1 MIRILIAAESEIL
14 RRGLAASVPE
24 DAAIEIVESFDP
36 SSGQLAEK
44 IEELQPDAIIF
55 ERRGVEDE
63 ILLLLAGREDAY
75 VPGIVLLVESPTGD
89 FVREAIEGGIRA
101 VLPRDATSAEI
112 FAAAEAAAAGLVALD
127 LASFDAALSVRTNG
141 ARGIHGITVQSL
153 SPREIEVLRM
163 MAEGLSN
170 KEIASRMK
178 LSEHTVKFHIS
189 SIFTKLDVSSRTEA
203 VTLGVRLGLV
213 PL

>member
-24 DAAIEIVESFDP
+24 DATIEILESFDP

-55 ERRGVEDE
+55 ERRGSEDE
-63 ILLLLAGREDAY
+63 ILSLLAGREDAR
-75 VPGIVLLVESPTGD
+75 VPGIVILADTPTGG
-89 FVREAIEGGIRA
+89 FVREAIESGIRA
-101 VLPRDATSAEI
+101 VLPRDASWQEI

-127 LASFDAALSVRTNG
+127 PASFEAALSVRTNG
-141 ARGIHGITVQSL
+141 VRGIDGIAVHPL

-163 MAEGLSN
+163 IAEGLGN

>member
-24 DAAIEIVESFDP
+24 DAAIEILESFDP
-36 SSGQLAEK
+36 SAGQLAEK

-55 ERRGVEDE
+55 EHRGSEDE
-63 ILLLLAGREDAY
+63 MFSILAGREDAR
-75 VPGIVLLVESPTGD
+75 VPGIVLLADSPSGD
-89 FVREAIEGGIRA
+89 FVRESIEGGIRA

-112 FAAAEAAAAGLVALD
+112 FAAAQAAAAGLVALD
-127 LASFDAALSVRTNG
+127 PASFDAALSVRMNG
-141 ARGIHGITVQSL
+141 PAATAATVQAL

-163 MAEGLSN
+163 MAEGLGN
-170 KEIASRMK
+170 KEIAWRLK
-178 LSEHTVKFHIS
+178 ISEHTVKFHVS
-189 SIFTKLDVSSRTEA
+189 SIFTKLDASSRTEA

>member
-24 DAAIEIVESFDP
+24 DAAIEILESFDP

-55 ERRGVEDE
+55 EHRGGEDG
-63 ILLLLAGREDAY
+63 ILSILAGREDAR
-75 VPGIVLLVESPTGD
+75 VPGIVVLADSPTGD
-89 FVREAIEGGIRA
+89 FVREAIESGIRA

-112 FAAAEAAAAGLVALD
+112 FAAAEAAAAGLIALD
-127 LASFDAALSVRTNG
+127 PTSFDAALSARING
-141 ARGIHGITVQSL
+141 ARAESGVATQAL

-163 MAEGLSN
+163 MAEGLGN
-170 KEIASRMK
+170 KEIAWRLK
-178 LSEHTVKFHIS
+178 ISEHTVKFHIS

-203 VTLGVRLGLV
+203 VTLGMRLGLV

>member
-1 MIRILIAAESEIL
+1 MIRVLIAAESEIL

-63 ILLLLAGREDAY
+63 ILPLLAGREDAY

-89 FVREAIEGGIRA
+89 FVREAIAGGIRA
-101 VLPRDATSAEI
+101 VLSRDASSAEI

-127 LASFDAALSVRTNG
+127 PASFAAALSVRTNG
-141 ARGIHGITVQSL
+141 TRGIDGIAVQSL

-163 MAEGLSN
+163 MAEGLGN

>member
-1 MIRILIAAESEIL
+1 MIRVLIAAESEIL

-24 DAAIEIVESFDP
+24 DAAIEILESFDP
-36 SSGQLAEK
+36 SAGQLAEK

-55 ERRGVEDE
+55 EHRGAEEEVFT
-63 ILLLLAGREDAY
+63 LLAGREDARL
-75 VPGIVLLVESPTGD
+75 PGIVLLAESPTGD

-101 VLPRDATSAEI
+101 VLPHDATPAEI

-127 LASFDAALSVRTNG
+127 SASFDAVLSVRTNG
-141 ARGIHGITVQSL
+141 ARGVATAAAQSL

-163 MAEGLSN
+163 MAEGLGN
-170 KEIASRMK
+170 KEIAWRMK

-203 VTLGVRLGLV
+203 VTLGVRLGLI

>member
-1 MIRILIAAESEIL
+1 MIRVLIAAESEIL

-24 DAAIEIVESFDP
+24 DAAIEIIESFNP

-55 ERRGVEDE
+55 ERRGSDDE
-63 ILLLLAGREDAY
+63 ILSFLAGREDAR

-127 LASFDAALSVRTNG
+127 LASFDAALSVRRSG
-141 ARGIHGITVQSL
+141 LHGPASAAAQSL
-153 SPREIEVLRM
+153 TPREIEVLRM
-163 MAEGLSN
+163 MAEGLGN
-170 KEIASRMK
+170 KEIAWRLK
-178 LSEHTVKFHIS
+178 LSEHTIKFHIS

-203 VTLGVRLGLV
+203 VTAGVRQGIV

>member
-1 MIRILIAAESEIL
+1 MIRVLIAAESEIL
-14 RRGLAASVPE
+14 RRGLAASVPD
-24 DAAIEIVESFDP
+24 DAAIEIVESIDP

-55 ERRGVEDE
+55 EHRGAEE
-63 ILLLLAGREDAY
+63 EMLSLLSGREDAR
-75 VPGIVLLVESPTGD
+75 VAGVVLLADSPTGD
-89 FVREAIEGGIRA
+89 FVREAIEGGVRA
-101 VLPRDATSAEI
+101 VLPRDASSQEI
-112 FAAAEAAAAGLVALD
+112 FAAAEAAAAGLVTLD
-127 LASFDAALSVRTNG
+127 AASFDAAMAVRTNG
-141 ARGIHGITVQSL
+141 VHGATSVAAQSL

-163 MAEGLSN
+163 MAEGLGN
-170 KEIASRMK
+170 KEIAWRMK

>member
-1 MIRILIAAESEIL
+1 MIRVLIAAESEIL

-55 ERRGVEDE
+55 EHRSSEDE
-63 ILLLLAGREDAY
+63 IFLLLAGREDAR
-75 VPGIVLLVESPTGD
+75 VPGIVLLAESPTGD

-127 LASFDAALSVRTNG
+127 AASFEAALSV
-141 ARGIHGITVQSL
+141 
-153 SPREIEVLRM
+153 
-163 MAEGLSN
+163 
-170 KEIASRMK
+170 
-178 LSEHTVKFHIS
+178 
-189 SIFTKLDVSSRTEA
+189 
-203 VTLGVRLGLV
+203 
-213 PL
+213 